1 MMEFLRRREL
11 LRTVQAT
18 AIGLALAA
26 ASTGAEAQTYL
37 RIGGGIGGSS
47 WEITA
52 GKLADMFSKAG
63 DDVQAIAQPGNMGE
77 NLARL
82 KRGEAELGL
91 TYGITFRDVV
101 TGTGAFGEHQ
111 NPKLRLLAA
120 LYPAYEQPLV
130 PKDVPWATVRD
141 LAADPEN
148 AAIAALTPGSAT
160 YTLANAMLE
169 AAGSGLEKI
178 EEEGGL
184 VLPLNY
190 SQGLDGMRSGQVNV
204 IMINGP
210 NAHPSVLEY
219 EEQGKLLML
228 DDELIARITELVP
241 GTAAA
246 TMSPDAYSF
255 LDEPYKTFAVYTTVV
270 ISADVPDDV
279 VYEITKYFWEN
290 IDEFRNV
297 ASYAAATDISTATV
311 GSAELEIHPGALRY
325 YQEVGVAD

>member
-1 MMEFLRRREL
+1 MREFLQGRSL
-11 LRTVQAT
+11 LRVIQGT
-18 AIGLALAA
+18 AVGLTLAVTSVA
-26 ASTGAEAQTYL
+26 AEAQTYL

-63 DDVQAIAQPGNMGE
+63 DDIQAIAQPGNMGE

-82 KRGEAELGL
+82 KRGEAELGI

-101 TGTGAFGEHQ
+101 TGTGKFGEHQ

-130 PKDVPWATVRD
+130 PKDVPWQTVRD

-160 YTLANAMLE
+160 YTLADAMMQ
-169 AAGSGLEKI
+169 AAGSSLEAI
-178 EEEGGL
+178 EEAGGL

-204 IMINGP
+204 LMINGP
-210 NAHPSVLEY
+210 NAHPSILEY
-219 EEQGKLLML
+219 EDQGRLLMM
-228 DDELIARITELVP
+228 DDEVIAKITELVP

-246 TMSPDAYSF
+246 VMSPDAYAF
-255 LDEPYKTFAVYTTVV
+255 LDEPYKTFAVYTTIV

-279 VYEITKYFWEN
+279 VYAITKYFWEN
-290 IDEFRNV
+290 VSEFQNV

-311 GSAELEIHPGALRY
+311 GSNELEIHPGALRY
-325 YQEVGVAD
+325 YQEAGVVE